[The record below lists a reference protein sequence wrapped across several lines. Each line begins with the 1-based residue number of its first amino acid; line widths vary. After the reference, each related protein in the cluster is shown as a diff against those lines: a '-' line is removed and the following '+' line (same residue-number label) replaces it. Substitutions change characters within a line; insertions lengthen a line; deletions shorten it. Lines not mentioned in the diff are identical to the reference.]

1 MHDYRNISSAFGF
14 TPMTLLFG
22 RHLVMFPDTGKSKE
36 SVAATINLGG
46 AALTVQVVPLVDLL
60 L

>member
-1 MHDYRNISSAFGF
+1 
-14 TPMTLLFG
+14 MTLLFG

-60 L
+60 S